1 MHPAAVPRR
10 LAARELE
17 RVAVCGARSVR
28 SPMAENVVACCRS
41 EIGRTTLNIRKIV
54 TGLNGQGISTV
65 THDAAVSEVMTLPD
79 IPGWAYATVA
89 QTKSDFR
96 LTGAEDS
103 TPVDIGVAPGE
114 TQFALW
120 RLPPVEQGPN
130 PAGMHSTNTVDYVI
144 VISGDVSLVMAD
156 GTEVDLHAGDCV
168 VQNGTRHEWIN
179 RSRSDCIMAVVAMG
193 VPRV

>member
-1 MHPAAVPRR
+1 
-10 LAARELE
+10 
-17 RVAVCGARSVR
+17 
-28 SPMAENVVACCRS
+28 MAENVVACCRS